1 METTRI
7 FEFMRKIW
15 ISLVTI
21 TRPFFEWLNT
31 ELEGLE
37 MTPFELIF
45 GIGIISLLVHALV
58 KFFSPI

>member
-1 METTRI
+1 MEITRI
-7 FEFMRKIW
+7 FEFMQKIW
-15 ISLVTI
+15 LSLVAI
-21 TRPFFEWLNT
+21 TTPVFDWLST

-45 GIGIISLLVHALV
+45 GIGIIGLLVHAIT